1 MRIPRFIGG
10 VLMVGIWL
18 ASIQSCLPPDFNV
31 NNANTIDYLLTNS
44 TTQAIYKL
52 QDQQEVDS
60 LLLLMKDK
68 NANTRYWAAVAFAS
82 IKDDKAV
89 DALITLLN
97 DPIEEVRI
105 VAAYALGQIGKVSA
119 QDSLV
124 KAFQPTDTTGQ
135 LNKFILEAI
144 GKIGTP
150 EYLKLVSTVSTYY
163 PKDTTLI
170 EGQALCIYRYAL
182 RNITT
187 LEGTNRMLHLVQNPN
202 YHREAR
208 LIAANYLFR
217 SNEIRLDTMKI
228 DSSLAAIF
236 TSEQDPILKMYLAI
250 ALGKTKSSIAK
261 EALFQTYST
270 SKDYRVRANIIRAF
284 GNFNYAEVRDTV
296 FQALKSKS
304 SHIANV
310 AVEYLINHGAADEA
324 NNYRRMA
331 TDTIYTPNVQI
342 GLLTASNKHLPTYF
356 ADYLGR
362 TNFELQQHF
371 EKQQNIYLK
380 AAAIKGMGYYERMYI
395 YLGDLLKVT
404 QDTIIRT
411 AIVEALK
418 NISESKRF
426 DVLFGIGAAKANINL
441 ADCLLNA
448 VKTNDVG
455 AVALAAEALR
465 SPARNFP
472 LLLKDSIAI
481 LETALNKLSL
491 PKEIEAYNQ
500 LAETIAY
507 FKGDNQFKPKKLP
520 FNKPINW
527 TLFNKVTES
536 TRAII
541 QTDKGNIT
549 LQFFPNKAPGSVAN
563 FIELAQSGFYN
574 GKNFHRVVT
583 NFVLQGGCPRGDG
596 YGSLDY
602 SIRSE
607 LPPMSYNKAGLVGM
621 ASAGNH
627 TEGVQFFITHAMALH
642 LDGNYTIFA
651 QVMDGMN
658 VVHQIQVGD
667 AIKSITIENLINI

>member
-1 MRIPRFIGG
+1 MSIHRFISGLLSIV
-10 VLMVGIWL
+10 VLVAG
-18 ASIQSCLPPDFNV
+18 IQSCLPPDFNS
-31 NNANTIDYLLTNS
+31 NDLTKIDYLLTS
-44 TTQAIYKL
+44 PATQAIYDL
-52 QDQQEVDS
+52 QDQQKVDS
-60 LLLLMKDK
+60 LLLLTKDK
-68 NANTRYWAAVAFAS
+68 DANTRYWAAMAFAS
-82 IKDDKAV
+82 IKDEAAV
-89 DALITLLN
+89 DALTSLLK
-97 DPIEEVRI
+97 DPVEDVRI
-105 VAAYALGQIGKVSA
+105 TAAYALGQIGNASA
-119 QDSLV
+119 QDSLI

-144 GKIGTP
+144 GKVGTSD
-150 EYLKLVSTVSTYY
+150 YLKLVSTVSTYY

-182 RNITT
+182 RNITM
-187 LEGTNRMLHLVQNPN
+187 LEGTKRMLHLVQNPN

-217 SNEIRLDTMKI
+217 SNDIRLDTMKI
-228 DSSLAAIF
+228 DSSLASTF
-236 TSEQDPILKMYLAI
+236 TSEPDPILKMYLAI

-270 SKDYRVRANIIRAF
+270 NKDYRVKANIIRAL
-284 GNFNYAEVRDTV
+284 GYFNYAEVRDTV

-304 SHIANV
+304 SHIASV
-310 AVEYLINHGAADEA
+310 AVEYLINHGVADEA

-331 TDTIYTPNVQI
+331 TDTIYSSMVQI
-342 GLLTASNKHLPTYF
+342 GLLTASNKYLPSYF
-356 ADYLGR
+356 SDYLGR
-362 TNFELQQHF
+362 TNFELQQQF

-395 YLGDLLKVT
+395 YLGDLLKT
-404 QDTIIRT
+404 NQDTIIRT

-426 DVLFGIGAAKANINL
+426 DALFGIGAARANINL
-441 ADCLLNA
+441 GNYLLSA
-448 VKTNDVG
+448 IKTNDVG
-455 AVALAAEALR
+455 AIALAAEALR

-472 LLLKDSIAI
+472 NILKDSLAI

-491 PKEIEAYNQ
+491 PREIETYNE
-500 LAETIAY
+500 LAETIAF
-507 FKGDNQFKPKKLP
+507 FKGDNQFEPKKLP
-520 FNKPINW
+520 FNQPINW
-527 TLFNKVTES
+527 KLLNQVTES
-536 TRAII
+536 TKAII
-541 QTDKGNIT
+541 QTEKGNIT

-596 YGSLDY
+596 YGSLNY

-627 TEGVQFFITHAMALH
+627 TEGTQFFITHAAALH

-651 QVMDGMN
+651 QVVDGMN

>member
-1 MRIPRFIGG
+1 MSIHRFISGLIIIVALVAG
-10 VLMVGIWL
+10 
-18 ASIQSCLPPDFNV
+18 IQSCLPPDFNS
-31 NNANTIDYLLTNS
+31 NDLTKINYLLTS
-44 TTQAIYKL
+44 PATQAIYDL
-52 QDQQEVDS
+52 QDQQKVDS
-60 LLLLMKDK
+60 LLLLTKDK
-68 NANTRYWAAVAFAS
+68 DANTRYWAAMAFAS
-82 IKDDKAV
+82 IRDEKAV
-89 DALITLLN
+89 DALISLLK
-97 DPIEEVRI
+97 DPIEDVRI
-105 VAAYALGQIGKVSA
+105 AAVYALGQIGNVSA

-144 GKIGTP
+144 GKVGTP
-150 EYLKLVSTVSTYY
+150 DYLKLVSTVSTYY

-187 LEGTNRMLHLVQNPN
+187 TEGTKRMLHLVQNPN

-217 SNEIRLDTMKI
+217 SNDIRLDTMKI
-228 DSSLAAIF
+228 DSSLANIF
-236 TSEQDPILKMYLAI
+236 ISEPDPILKMYLAI
-250 ALGKTKSSIAK
+250 ALGKTKSNIAK
-261 EALFQTYST
+261 ATLFQAYS
-270 SKDYRVRANIIRAF
+270 SSNDYRVKANIIRSFA
-284 GNFNYAEVRDTV
+284 NFNYAEVRDTV
-296 FQALKSKS
+296 FQALKNKS

-310 AVEYLINHGAADEA
+310 AVEYLINNGVADEA

-331 TDTIYTPNVQI
+331 TDTMYSPMVQI
-342 GLLTASNKHLPTYF
+342 GLLIASNKYLPPYF

-362 TNFELQQHF
+362 TNLELQQQI

-395 YLGDLLKVT
+395 YLGDLLKTT
-404 QDTIIRT
+404 QDTVIRT

-426 DVLFGIGAAKANINL
+426 DALFGIGAARANINL
-441 ADCLLNA
+441 GNYLLNA
-448 VKTNDVG
+448 IKTNDVG
-455 AVALAAEALR
+455 AIALAAEALR

-472 LLLKDSIAI
+472 NILKDSLAI

-491 PKEIEAYNQ
+491 PREIEAYNE
-500 LAETIAY
+500 LAKTIAF
-507 FKGDNQFKPKKLP
+507 FKGDNQFTPNKLP
-520 FNKPINW
+520 FNQPIDWKLLNQ
-527 TLFNKVTES
+527 VTE
-536 TRAII
+536 TTKAII
-541 QTDKGNIT
+541 QTEKGNIT

-563 FIELAQSGFYN
+563 FIKLARNGFYN

-627 TEGVQFFITHAMALH
+627 TEGTQFFITHAPALH

-651 QVMDGMN
+651 QVVDGMK
-658 VVHQIQVGD
+658 VIHQIQISDV
-667 AIKSITIENLINI
+667 IKSITIENLITI